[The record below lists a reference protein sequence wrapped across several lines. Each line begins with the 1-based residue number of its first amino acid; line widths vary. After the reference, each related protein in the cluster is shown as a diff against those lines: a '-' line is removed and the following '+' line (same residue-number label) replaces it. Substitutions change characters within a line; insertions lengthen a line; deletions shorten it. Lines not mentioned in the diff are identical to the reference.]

1 LGKLRRSL
9 GLIEWNQ
16 RMNSTGEDSVV
27 LDLTDWREA
36 PLHLDETV
44 FVIGD
49 VHGCHAQLAAL
60 LEKFAVLAAD
70 RAARLIFLGDLICRG
85 PSSLTALALWASPS
99 LDARFTHVNRLSGN
113 HEQLLMLAIGPE
125 GHAASAKWMTIDGM
139 TFVDELRRKTGGNAL
154 TRALLL
160 AAAGETVVDRL
171 DHLESHVWLG
181 NTIFVHG
188 GLDPSADPATHLAAP
203 RNEIS
208 TRHWAWI
215 NEPFLK
221 WRGGFNGLMVVHG
234 HTPPAKHRA
243 MSGYPDPHVFQHD
256 RLSLDGGSSVTGIVA
271 AAQIEN
277 GRYRLFMARSS

>member
-1 LGKLRRSL
+1 MG
-9 GLIEWNQ
+9 NA
-16 RMNSTGEDSVV
+16 GEDVS
-27 LDLTDWREA
+27 LDQSDWRDA
-36 PLHLDETV
+36 PLRLDETV

-60 LEKFAVLAAD
+60 LARFSALAAE
-70 RAARLIFLGDLICRG
+70 RPARLIFLGDLICRG
-85 PSSLTALALWASPS
+85 PSSLAALTLWASPS

-113 HEQLLMLAIGPE
+113 HEQLLMLSVG
-125 GHAASAKWMTIDGM
+125 GDGQAACDKWMTINGM
-139 TFVDELRRKTGGNAL
+139 TFVDELRRKTGRNDAL
-154 TRALLL
+154 TRDLLL
-160 AAAGETVVDRL
+160 QAAGATVVDRL

-203 RNEIS
+203 RTEVSAN
-208 TRHWAWI
+208 HWAWI

-221 WRGGFNGLMVVHG
+221 WRGGFNGLMVIHG
-234 HTPPAKHRA
+234 HTPPARHRA

-271 AAQIEN
+271 AAQIED
-277 GRYRLFMARSS
+277 GRYRLFMARSE